1 MTNSNSN
8 SDSTIDNNSGN
19 GKSKNYQ
26 PHLQNSSFTIMD
38 ILAHGQLSQAIYIV
52 AKLRIADYLKNGP
65 KTIKEIAEQS
75 KTHPDSLYRLLR
87 MLASVGIF
95 TETEEEEV
103 RKEFNNNN
111 IDNNNKRKFDITPKA
126 ALLQSETIGSLR
138 NLALMFGLESF
149 NRAINDLSYSI
160 ATGENSFKHA
170 NGLDMFEYFQQ
181 DQNRKDAQIFNNAMA
196 SLTLSYASSISSMY
210 DFSQFNTVADIGGG
224 QGIFLSHLL
233 KTNPNLSGILFDLP
247 HAIESAKN
255 LFINEFGNPR
265 TEDSKD
271 FLSRCKLVEGDFF
284 KSIPL
289 GADGYIIKNV
299 ILNWDD
305 DSAAKILKNCLQAM
319 EKTSAKA
326 DPTNASHDDD
336 KQNKN
341 NSKLLIID
349 FFMPEGNKPFIGKF
363 VDIVMLALTHKG
375 RIRTEK
381 EFHKLLNSS
390 GFDINKVIH
399 PRDSDNFLSIIEAI
413 PFSSSHHH
421 LTTHHHIT

>member
-1 MTNSNSN
+1 MPNSN
-8 SDSTIDNNSGN
+8 SDSMSNDDNS
-19 GKSKNYQ
+19 KSKNPLQ
-26 PHLQNSSFTIMD
+26 HLQNSSFTVMD
-38 ILAHGQLSQAIYIV
+38 MLAHGRLSQAIYIV
-52 AKLRIADYLKNGP
+52 AKFRITDYLKNGP
-65 KTIKEIAEQS
+65 KSVEELAEQS

-95 TETEEEEV
+95 TEAEEEEGE
-103 RKEFNNNN
+103 KEV
-111 IDNNNKRKFDITPKA
+111 NNNKRKFDITPKA
-126 ALLQSETIGSLR
+126 ALLQSEAKGSIR
-138 NLALMFGLESF
+138 NFALMFGLESI

-160 ATGENSFKHA
+160 ETGENSFKHA

-181 DQNRKDAQIFNNAMA
+181 DQNRKDARIFNSAMT
-196 SLTLSYASSISSMY
+196 SLTSSYASSISSMY
-210 DFSQFNTVADIGGG
+210 DFSQFNTVVDIGGG
-224 QGIFLSHLL
+224 QGILLSILL
-233 KTNPNLSGILFDLP
+233 KNNPNLSGILFDLP

-255 LFINEFGNPR
+255 VFESTNSR

-305 DSAAKILKNCLQAM
+305 DSAATILKNCFQAI
-319 EKTSAKA
+319 EKTKSKA
-326 DPTNASHDDD
+326 ITTTTTSTMMTVNASQEDDD

-341 NSKLLIID
+341 NPKLLIID
-349 FFMPEGNKPFIGKF
+349 LIMPEGNKPFIGKF
-363 VDIVMLALTHKG
+363 IDIVMLALTHKG

-390 GFDINKVIH
+390 GFIITKIIH
-399 PRDSDNFLSIIEAI
+399 PSDNDNFLSIIEAT
-413 PFSSSHHH
+413 PSSNQIISHD
-421 LTTHHHIT
+421 ITQW